1 MNSLFI
7 SWDGPAQNYMESLF
21 LPIYERVQ
29 SGDLSI
35 RVLQFTW
42 GNESITESVA
52 ETAAEAGIG
61 YTVTVRKD
69 SPLAEMEMNDLRTR
83 LQEHPIT
90 SKIAVDRAEARR

>member
-1 MNSLFI
+1 M
-7 SWDGPAQNYMESLF
+7 
-21 LPIYERVQ
+21 V
-29 SGDLSI
+29 
-35 RVLQFTW
+35 
-42 GNESITESVA
+42 
-52 ETAAEAGIG
+52 AEAGIG